1 MKKKNGV
8 NITLFVIII
17 IFLPLLSCS
26 KTGKNKISGVLM
38 QADRD
43 FSAMSVKDGMYRAF
57 LYYVADDGVILRDN
71 SFPIKGKET
80 LVKRFAGKD
89 DSNFTLS
96 WEPMYENI
104 SKSGEMGY
112 TYGIYTNKDKV
123 TGEITKG
130 TYVTVWQKDSFGNW
144 KFVLDTGT
152 KGLSELSE

>member
-17 IFLPLLSCS
+17 IFLTVLSCS
-26 KTGKNKISGVLM
+26 KTDKKNISGVLM
-38 QADRD
+38 ETDRD

-57 LYYVADDGVILRDN
+57 LFYVADDGVILKNN

-80 LVKRFAGKD
+80 LIKRFAGESD
-89 DSNFTLS
+89 ANFTLS
-96 WEPMYENI
+96 WEPLYEKI

-112 TYGIYTNKDKV
+112 TYGIYTNKDKI

-130 TYVTVWQKDSFGNW
+130 TYVTIWLKDSFGNW
-144 KFVLDTGT
+144 RFVLDTGT
-152 KGLSELSE
+152 QGLSDLAE